1 VSATSQDIAREVDRF
16 IRERGVTKLPAAY
29 AAESTASL
37 SESDRAA
44 LHARPP
50 EVESIATSAHAK
62 SVKRKLAAET
72 DPTKKAEM
80 QRRLDAYSKR
90 LGMAISAGKR
100 RHAAASTSPRAISV
114 TVPSPKPKSQEKPAM
129 PSALRAVTPPVG
141 ASSPTP
147 SSFKIETGIP
157 MPVTTRGIAFPFRDL
172 RIGESFLVPGGTQK
186 KLNGARTKAMKETG
200 FRFAIRAV
208 DGGARVWRVS

>member
-129 PSALRAVTPPVG
+129 PSALRAVTPPRGRVIPDAVVVQDRDG
-141 ASSPTP
+141 NSDAGDYPRHRLSVSGSSNRREL
-147 SSFKIETGIP
+147 S
-157 MPVTTRGIAFPFRDL
+157 
-172 RIGESFLVPGGTQK
+172 
-186 KLNGARTKAMKETG
+186 GARGHAEETERCAHESDEG
-200 FRFAIRAV
+200 NRVQVRDPCRRRGRSGV
-208 DGGARVWRVS
+208 AR